1 MAFLFTHL
9 DAITRPLMLSEIDE
23 HLAAGRM
30 YVSDRLSCEASDI
43 LRGAPEGGRVLS

>member
-9 DAITRPLMLSEIDE
+9 DAITRPLMLSEIESD
-23 HLAAGRM
+23 LAAGRLRERS
-30 YVSDRLSCEASDI
+30 VESARPDI